1 MPGKRSRLT
10 RSQSFGD
17 IGLGNDRLPPRDGGF
32 TADNM
37 AGQFIRRIIAVS
49 PPPPLL
55 PEKEK
60 DIGDGLMETEH
71 FLERCEHCWKRLSQK
86 QDVYM
91 YGYGFVSPYNFPSIF
106 HLLYFLWFISFYLL
120 LICEIKLKYIID
132 FACCCVRGFLTIEA
146 KKTFNQYLII
156 FVLF

>member
-10 RSQSFGD
+10 QSQSFRD

-37 AGQFIRRIIAVS
+37 ASQFIQRIIAVS

-60 DIGDGLMETEH
+60 DIGGGLMETEH
-71 FLERCEHCWKRLSQK
+71 FLERSEHCWKRLSKK

-91 YGYGFVSPYNFPSIF
+91 YGSSYCGSYYQDFPS
-106 HLLYFLWFISFYLL
+106 
-120 LICEIKLKYIID
+120 
-132 FACCCVRGFLTIEA
+132 
-146 KKTFNQYLII
+146 KK
-156 FVLF
+156 

>member
-32 TADNM
+32 IADNM
-37 AGQFIRRIIAVS
+37 AGQFIQRIIAVS

-55 PEKEK
+55 LEKEK
-60 DIGDGLMETEH
+60 DIGGVLMETEH
-71 FLERCEHCWKRLSQK
+71 FLERCEHCWKRLSKK

-91 YGYGFVSPYNFPSIF
+91 YGDLGAFCSP
-106 HLLYFLWFISFYLL
+106 
-120 LICEIKLKYIID
+120 
-132 FACCCVRGFLTIEA
+132 IEWRC
-146 KKTFNQYLII
+146 TDCN
-156 FVLF
+156 